1 MAFVKTSVRIVTIL
15 SLAILAVCGVGYYLF
30 RDVAR
35 DMMGLR
41 DDFVDVKLERIIAFA
56 ERSNSAYHE
65 AKIFRHEFG
74 EHFEDGEFPVSGLRV
89 YLDADPAAPEQ
100 WVIIRG
106 TANKLNILFDLEFVG
121 SNEHELGINVHHG
134 FDRALQE
141 CLPWIVQR
149 LDKTRPVRVTG
160 HSLGG
165 SVAALL
171 VATLDHRG
179 YKDVSAITFGQPK
192 FTDASGAK
200 KLAHLDILRI
210 VHDQDPVPLLPP
222 VDVEGKNFAVYH
234 HFGPEVIVRP
244 DGHFYYLPEHSV
256 YRIDVIRYWKDF
268 ENVHPMSHD
277 MVKGYLPALKSA
289 MVGFSKSNPLPAGK
303 P

>member
-1 MAFVKTSVRIVTIL
+1 MKTVFRIAL
-15 SLAILAVCGVGYYLF
+15 SLLALVVIFLIAGYYLF
-30 RDVAR
+30 RNISR
-35 DMMGLR
+35 DMTGER
-41 DDFVDVKLERIIAFA
+41 DDFKDVKFERIMAFA

-65 AKIFRHEFG
+65 ARIFRHEYG
-74 EHFEDGEFPVSGLRV
+74 EHFEDGEFPISGLRV
-89 YLDADPAAPEQ
+89 YLDADPAAKEQ

-106 TANKLNILFDLEFVG
+106 TANRLNILFDLDFVG
-121 SNEHELGINVHHG
+121 SDEHELGINVHHG

-149 LDKTRPVRVTG
+149 LDKTRPIRMTG

-192 FTDASGAK
+192 FTDARGAE
-200 KLAHLDILRI
+200 KLAHLNILRI
-210 VHDQDPVPLLPP
+210 VHAEDPVPLLPP
-222 VDVEGKNFAVYH
+222 VDVEGENFSVYH
-234 HFGPEVIVRP
+234 HFGPEVIVQP
-244 DGHFYYLPEHSV
+244 DGHFYYLPEHSA
-256 YRIDVIRYWKDF
+256 YRINVIRYWEDF
-268 ENVHPMSHD
+268 ENIEPMSHD

-289 MVGFSKSNPLPAGK
+289 MASLSKLAPPPAGK